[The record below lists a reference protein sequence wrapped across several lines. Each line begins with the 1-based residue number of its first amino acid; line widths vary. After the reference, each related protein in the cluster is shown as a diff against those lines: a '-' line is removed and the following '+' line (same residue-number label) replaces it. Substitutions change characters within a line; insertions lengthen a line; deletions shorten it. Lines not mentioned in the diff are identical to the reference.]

1 MQDKLD
7 EANAEIARLQ
17 AQVTELQNGQ
27 SAMVEKSLYR
37 TVGRFH
43 QKFGHPVE
51 HTPHVPED
59 AQVRFRLK
67 LIKEEFFELMNAALA
82 ANSDTGTGGDIVEA
96 SKLLDRALNGS
107 TMGAAVRV
115 NLPELVDAMGDLD
128 WVVEGT
134 RLVFGVLGEPVL
146 REIERANMAK
156 DVVYVIAKDEHH
168 RTPNPKAKP
177 IKPYDWIPPDIGA
190 VLERQGWKR

>member
-1 MQDKLD
+1 MQIDPSELADILNERSHLRK
-7 EANAEIARLQ
+7 
-17 AQVTELQNGQ
+17 QVTELQAELG
-27 SAMVEKSLYR
+27 AKTEKSLYR

-67 LIKEEFFELMNAALA
+67 LIAEEFIELLEAC
-82 ANSDTGTGGDIVEA
+82 DIAQGITELRELVVKMIEGPV
-96 SKLLDRALNGS
+96 D
-107 TMGAAVRV
+107 VD
-115 NLPELVDAMGDLD
+115 LPEFVDAMGDLD

-146 REIERANMAK
+146 REIERANMEK
-156 DVVYVIAKDEHH
+156 DPVYVATKDEHH
-168 RTPNPKAKP
+168 RTPDPKAKP
-177 IKPYDWIPPDIGA
+177 TKPAGWTPPNIAA
-190 VLERQGWKR
+190 VLERLGWKR